1 MEKLKKKSE
10 KHKKKIKDKK
20 RKKDREKLKKKK
32 KLEKIEQKEKDL
44 NDTPEIEI
52 KKKKRQLLIKIIKD
66 KLKPAKIKRKER
78 RTSLIDRAK
87 KESLDQELQTG
98 VIDQKEIK
106 QKRKKLPNIL
116 EVYKKKKEL
125 RELPLTISFYSEN
138 DLKIDFRL
146 NTEIV
151 ETKPKTRKKLNELN
165 LIIKPIPTVEVK
177 NKLDNFYSQ
186 DLLNLIL
193 EQPKNEIIREK
204 ILNNESNKIIKKG
217 ELAEIELGGGGTDKE
232 TEFFDLFRKIFGK
245 SFNEFCE
252 HNNVKIVLYKE
263 LESDNTIESF
273 ETFCMKFYREIHG
286 GRPPLKL
293 ILKESDYNIDEL
305 ENWISGEENITIID
319 LDQKKLR
326 EVLFK
331 DLEQEQSGDTSSK
344 DLSEIRQLLYR
355 TINKKLGF
363 IIFKTKDSRI
373 YWKLFNF
380 LNPKEL
386 TSHKLEIIEIEA
398 KKLSE
403 IEKKLISEIF
413 WGNIR
418 IPEPNFKITT
428 FDNIFNGLYKNLYEE
443 YLKNLKSEQGGLY
456 SYATNPHKPK
466 KSKEHKLLKVFIL
479 KMLVKQKKIP
489 LNLIEIQKN
498 IHTEQLLGG
507 VTPDISINDKIV
519 YEVETFFGV
528 NAREKL
534 KYTIEKYEKVDSVK
548 EINIVL
554 ENFTMIRHL
563 KELSEF
569 KKNYKSWEQKYGK
582 TIHFY
587 TLDFQKESLMSLREC
602 KNKIIELIKEHS
614 NNHSIN

>member
-1 MEKLKKKSE
+1 MEELEKKSE

-20 RKKDREKLKKKK
+20 RKKDREELKKKK
-32 KLEKIEQKEKDL
+32 KLEKKEQKEKDL
-44 NDTPEIEI
+44 NNTPEIEI
-52 KKKKRQLLIKIIKD
+52 KEKEKQPLIKLIKD
-66 KLKPAKIKRKER
+66 KLKPTKIKKEEGK
-78 RTSLIDRAK
+78 TSLIDQTK

-125 RELPLTISFYSEN
+125 RELPLTIPSYSEN

-151 ETKPKTRKKLNELN
+151 ETKLKTRKKLNELN
-165 LIIKPIPTVEVK
+165 LIIKPTPTVEVK
-177 NKLDNFYSQ
+177 NKLDSFYSQ
-186 DLLNLIL
+186 SLLNLIL
-193 EQPKNEIIREK
+193 ERPKNEIIGER
-204 ILNNESNKIIKKG
+204 ILNNDFNKTIKE

-232 TEFFDLFRKIFGK
+232 AEFFDLFRKIFGK
-245 SFNEFCE
+245 SFSEFCE

-263 LESDNTIESF
+263 LELDDTIESF

-286 GRPPLKL
+286 GKPPLKL

-305 ENWISGEENITIID
+305 EHWVSGEENITIID
-319 LDQKKLR
+319 LDQEKLR
-326 EVLFK
+326 EALFK
-331 DLEQEQSGDTSSK
+331 DLEQKQSRETSSK

-355 TINKKLGF
+355 TINKRLGF
-363 IIFKTKDSRI
+363 IIFKTKDSQI
-373 YWKLFNF
+373 YWNLYDF

-386 TSHKLEIIEIEA
+386 TSHKFEIIEIEA

-418 IPEPNFKITT
+418 IPESNFKITT
-428 FDNIFNGLYKNLYEE
+428 FDSIFNGLYKNLYKE
-443 YLKNLKSEQGGLY
+443 YLKDLQSERGGLY
-456 SYATNPHKPK
+456 FDSTNPHKSK
-466 KSKEHKLLKVFIL
+466 KSIEHKLLKVFIV
-479 KMLVKQKKIP
+479 KMLAKLNKIP
-489 LNLIEIQKN
+489 LNLEVIKSKIY
-498 IHTEQLLGG
+498 TEESLGG
-507 VTPDISINDKIV
+507 VTPDIYINDKIV
-519 YEVETFFGV
+519 YEVETLFGV
-528 NAREKL
+528 DAREKL

-563 KELSEF
+563 KELFEL

-587 TLDFQKESLMSLREC
+587 TLDFHKESLMSLKEC
-602 KNKIIELIKEHS
+602 KNKIKELIKKTPE
-614 NNHSIN
+614 